1 MSLRTKEKRGIRLK
15 DNKPGEKFVASIPMI
30 GFLLLGIFPIV
41 LSFFMSFT
49 ELHSTYVAEMEWVGL
64 ENYKEV
70 FGNGKM
76 RGPIITTL
84 VYCLQIPFRV
94 FGALFVAQQL
104 NKLKRGKTF
113 FSIVLFIPC
122 VCSMVAVALTFKL
135 LYRTEG
141 GVLNN
146 MLNALGFESFAWL
159 AESPMTYMCSV
170 MVMSLWMSLGSTVIM
185 YRAALSSV
193 DKSYYEAATIDGATP
208 MQIFWKITWPA
219 VSPITGHT
227 ITMTIISCIGAMGEM
242 MMLEPGV
249 TLKWFPESYTAVGD
263 TVARHIY
270 NMIFVN
276 PRSAG
281 YGMAAAAGWVLAVV
295 ILIISRVN
303 TKVQRKWVNYD
314 F

>member
-1 MSLRTKEKRGIRLK
+1 MKTKQSYREGPRIK
-15 DNKPGEKFVASIPMI
+15 DNRYGEKLVASIPII

-49 ELHSTYVAEMEWVGL
+49 ELHSTYVAEMEWVGFY
-64 ENYKEV
+64 NYIEV

-84 VYCLQIPFRV
+84 VYCLQIPVRV
-94 FGALFVAQQL
+94 FGALFVAHL
-104 NKLKRGKTF
+104 LTKLKRGKTF
-113 FSIVLFIPC
+113 FSVVLFIPC

-146 MLNALGFESFAWL
+146 MLNALGYQSFPWL
-159 AESPMTYMCSV
+159 AKSPMTYMCSV

-185 YRAALSSV
+185 YRAALTSV
-193 DKSYYEAATIDGATP
+193 DKSYYEAAKLDGATP
-208 MQIFWKITWPA
+208 TQIFWKITWPA

-249 TLKWFPESYTAVGD
+249 TLKWFPESYNAVGD

-295 ILIISRVN
+295 ILIVSRVN
-303 TKVQRKWVNYD
+303 TKIQRKWVNYD